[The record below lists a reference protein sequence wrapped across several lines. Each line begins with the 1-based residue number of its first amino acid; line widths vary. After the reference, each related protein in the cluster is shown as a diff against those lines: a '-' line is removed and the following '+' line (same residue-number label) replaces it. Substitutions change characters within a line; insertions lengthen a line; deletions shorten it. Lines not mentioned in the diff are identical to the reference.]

1 MRRTNYFSA
10 LSDHHWFSTKQ
21 FSLYGGAVW
30 SLVFSKWQHRY
41 FMLVFCLTITVIQS
55 NPVCGGV
62 GVGSH
67 DYVEDSKVESV

>member
-41 FMLVFCLTITVIQS
+41 FMLVFCLTVIQLFRAIL
-55 NPVCGGV
+55 
-62 GVGSH
+62 
-67 DYVEDSKVESV
+67 SVVVLVLDHMIMLKTVK